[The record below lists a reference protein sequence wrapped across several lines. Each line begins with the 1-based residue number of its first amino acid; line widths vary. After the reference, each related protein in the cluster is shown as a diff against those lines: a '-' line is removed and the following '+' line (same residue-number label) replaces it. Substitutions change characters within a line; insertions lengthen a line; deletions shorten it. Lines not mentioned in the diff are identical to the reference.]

1 MPETRSSVRP
11 LPVILVVVAVVF
23 VAIAIYFFVSIY
35 SKRGALFVALAVA
48 SLVGAWFSNR
58 RAG

>member
-1 MPETRSSVRP
+1 MPETRSAIRP
-11 LPVILVVVAVVF
+11 LPVILLVVAVVF

-35 SKRGALFVALAVA
+35 PKRGALFVALAVA